1 VIALGEEAPMDG
13 QRRDGSLEGRVAI
26 VTGASRG
33 IGAAIATELAGRGA
47 RVLVNYHSSTAEAEA
62 LAASIG
68 GIAFRADVGTKD
80 GAEALVAAA
89 VELGRIDV
97 LVNNAGMNRDTLFLR
112 MSDEEWSDV
121 LRTNLEGTFRMCRAV
136 SEVMLRQRSG
146 SIINITSVS
155 GIRGN
160 PGQANYGASKAAIAA
175 MTRALAKELAKRTI
189 RVNCVAPGF
198 IDTDMV
204 KRMDSRIVEEVLKVI
219 PMRRLGQPQEVAK
232 VVAFLASDD
241 ARYVTGQEWVIDGG
255 LTA

>member
-1 VIALGEEAPMDG
+1 M
-13 QRRDGSLEGRVAI
+13 EGKVAI

-33 IGAAIATELAGRGA
+33 IGAAIARELAARGA
-47 RVLVNYHSSTAEAEA
+47 RVIAGYRTGADEAELLAKEIGAVAVESDVSTPAGVMA
-62 LAASIG
+62 LM
-68 GIAFRADVGTKD
+68 
-80 GAEALVAAA
+80 AAA
-89 VELGRIDV
+89 GERIDV
-97 LVNNAGMNRDTLFLR
+97 LVNNAGTNRDGLLLR
-112 MSDEEWSDV
+112 MGDEDWDAV
-121 LRTNLEGTFRMCRAV
+121 LRTNLDGTFRMCRAV

-146 SIINITSVS
+146 SIVNVTSVS

-160 PGQANYGASKAAIAA
+160 PGQANYAASKAAIAA
-175 MTRALAKELAKRTI
+175 MTRTLAKELAKRSI

-204 KRMDSRIVEEVLKVI
+204 KRMDPRVVEEVVKRI
-219 PMRRLGQPQEVAK
+219 PMQRLGLPDEVAK

>member
-1 VIALGEEAPMDG
+1 M
-13 QRRDGSLEGRVAI
+13 EGKVAI

-33 IGAAIATELAGRGA
+33 IGAAIARELAARGA
-47 RVLVNYHSSTAEAEA
+47 RVIAGYRTGADEAHA
-62 LAASIG
+62 LAKEIG
-68 GIAFRADVGTKD
+68 AVAVESDVATQAGVD
-80 GAEALVAAA
+80 ALVAAA
-89 VELGRIDV
+89 GERIDV
-97 LVNNAGMNRDTLFLR
+97 LVNNAGTNRDGLLLR
-112 MSDEEWSDV
+112 MGDEDWNSV
-121 LRTNLEGTFRMCRAV
+121 LRTNLDGTFRMCRAV

-146 SIINITSVS
+146 SIVNVTSVS

-160 PGQANYGASKAAIAA
+160 PGQANYAASKAAIAA
-175 MTRALAKELAKRTI
+175 MTRTLAKELAKRTI

-204 KRMDSRIVEEVLKVI
+204 KRMDPRVVEEVLKRI
-219 PMRRLGQPQEVAK
+219 PMQRLGLPEEVAK